1 MNDRRRHIGT
11 SAGIHTLHL
20 APLVLLFA
28 MGTLALQAAGL
39 AECKRIAGA
48 VERSAHHLFGHRVGF
63 PLKTVARLIDS
74 QG

>member
-11 SAGIHTLHL
+11 SAGIHALHL
-20 APLVLLFA
+20 APLLLLFA
-28 MGTLALQAAGL
+28 MGTLALQASAL
-39 AECKRIAGA
+39 AESTRIVGA
-48 VERSAHHLFGHRVGF
+48 AEWSAHHLFGNSVGF